1 MKWLCQR
8 LVSGDSRW
16 AALAFSIPTSS
27 QDFITGTAMN
37 DGMRIIRIHSRRRSD
52 MAAVRAALG
61 LPWSNGQTGGHV
73 HRLKALKRQKYD
85 RANFDCCEFA
95 DSAQL
100 KAGFAPR

>member
-1 MKWLCQR
+1 
-8 LVSGDSRW
+8 
-16 AALAFSIPTSS
+16 
-27 QDFITGTAMN
+27 
-37 DGMRIIRIHSRRRSD
+37 